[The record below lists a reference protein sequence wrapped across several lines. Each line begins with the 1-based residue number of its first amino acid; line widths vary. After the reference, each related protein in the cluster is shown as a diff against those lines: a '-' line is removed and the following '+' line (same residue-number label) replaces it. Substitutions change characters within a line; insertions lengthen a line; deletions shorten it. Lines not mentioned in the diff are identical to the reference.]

1 MKTKIA
7 VAVLG
12 FTIVSSQAFAA
23 TSNQGILREGLLG
36 AIVGAFSAEASGGK
50 AGKGALIGA
59 GTSVIG
65 NALAALLFEPQQ
77 QTWGQ
82 PSYSQPVTYTQA
94 APAPQPVY
102 RYQTVQVQQPVQIAQ
117 QPVYTYRQP
126 DPVYVQQPSYSYSY
140 VQPQQDYSKKVL
152 RGGLLGAGVGA
163 ISAEASGGKAGTGAL
178 VGAGSNVIGGALLE
192 LLTG

>member
-36 AIVGAFSAEASGGK
+36 AVVGAFSAEASGGK

-82 PSYSQPVTYTQA
+82 PSYSQPV
-94 APAPQPVY
+94 
-102 RYQTVQVQQPVQIAQ
+102 
-117 QPVYTYRQP
+117 YTYRQP
-126 DPVYVQQPSYSYSY
+126 DPVYVQQPSYSYTY